1 MLNYHQT
8 ITDSTKMKQLSF
20 ASLNYKNKKV
30 TTKREKFLSEME
42 QAVPWKRLL
51 ALIEPYYPKA
61 GKGRRPNPMETML
74 RIYFLQQWYALSD
87 PGAEEALYDMESMRS
102 FAHLDLSSDS
112 IPDESSILNF
122 RRLIETHNLSLAIFK
137 DINAYLVDQGIR
149 VSKGSMID
157 ATIISAPSSTQNQKK
172 QRDPEMH
179 STRKNNQ
186 YFFGMKVHI
195 GTDIN
200 SNAIHSATVT
210 AANVADIDEMPKL
223 LRKEDEVIFADAGY
237 NSDAY
242 KRGARSLGMTWKVN
256 DKRRPK
262 HTKQKRVNLSPRQK
276 KRNRKN
282 SSIRARVEHCFWIL
296 KCQFGYRKTRYK
308 GLQKNR
314 VQVFSLLGLANLYRF
329 RAQLTG

>member
-1 MLNYHQT
+1 
-8 ITDSTKMKQLSF
+8 MKQLSF
-20 ASLNYKNKKV
+20 ASLNFENKKV
-30 TTKREKFLSEME
+30 TTKREKFLNDME
-42 QAVPWKRLL
+42 QTVPWKRLL

-61 GKGRRPNPMETML
+61 GNGRPPNPMETML

-87 PGAEEALYDMESMRS
+87 PGAEEALYDMESMRR
-102 FAHLDLSSDS
+102 FAHLDLTSDR

-122 RRLIETHNLSLAIFK
+122 RRLIETHDLSRVIFD

-149 VSKGSMID
+149 ISKGSMID

-186 YFFGMKVHI
+186 YFFGMKIHI
-195 GTDIN
+195 GTDVN

-210 AANVADIDEMPKL
+210 AANIADIDEMPNL
-223 LRKEDEVIFADAGY
+223 LRDEDEVVFGDAGY

-242 KRGARSLGMTWKVN
+242 KKGARSLGMIWKVN
-256 DKRRPK
+256 DKRKPK
-262 HTKQKRVNLSPRQK
+262 HTKKKRINLSSSQK
-276 KRNRKN
+276 KNNRKN
-282 SSIRARVEHCFWIL
+282 SSIRARVEHCFWIV
-296 KCQFGYRKTRYK
+296 KCQFGYRKVRYK

-314 VQVFSLLGLANLYRF
+314 VQVLSLLGLANLYQF
-329 RAQLTG
+329 RKQLAG

>member
-1 MLNYHQT
+1 MD
-8 ITDSTKMKQLSF
+8 IKMKQLSF
-20 ASLNYKNKKV
+20 ARLNYENKKV
-30 TTKREKFLSEME
+30 ITKREIFLNEME
-42 QAVPWKRLL
+42 QTVPWKRLL
-51 ALIEPYYPKA
+51 CLIEPHYPKA

-87 PGAEEALYDMESMRS
+87 PGAEEALYDMESMRQ
-102 FAHLDLSSDS
+102 FVHLDLTSDT

-122 RRLIETHNLSLAIFK
+122 RRLIERHNLSLAIFE
-137 DINAYLVDQGIR
+137 DINAYLVDKGIR
-149 VSKGSMID
+149 ISQGSMID
-157 ATIISAPSSTQNQKK
+157 ATIITAPSSTQNQKK

-186 YFFGMKVHI
+186 YYFGMKVHI

-200 SNAIHSATVT
+200 SNAIHSVTVT

-223 LRKEDEVIFADAGY
+223 LREEDKVIFGDAGY
-237 NSDAY
+237 NSDPY
-242 KRGARSLGMTWKVN
+242 KRGARSLGMVWKVN
-256 DKRRPK
+256 DKRRSK
-262 HTKQKRVNLSPRQK
+262 HTKNKRISLGPSQK

-296 KCQFGYRKTRYK
+296 KCQFGYRKVRYK

-314 VQVFSLLGLANLYRF
+314 VQVLSLLGLANLYRF
-329 RAQLTG
+329 RKVLAG